1 MTLPDRIRSWL
12 LRHKDASIQEHMNP
26 LEQALHLNYVEYMKN
41 DDIEGFLSDMSLLLQ
56 CHIEDEED
64 AIETLR
70 DNVADMQATA

>member
-1 MTLPDRIRSWL
+1 MLPDRIRPWL
-12 LRHKDASIQEHMNP
+12 LRHMDASIQEHMNP
-26 LEQALHLNYVEYMKN
+26 LEKALHLNYVEYMKN

>member
-1 MTLPDRIRSWL
+1 
-12 LRHKDASIQEHMNP
+12 MNP
-26 LEQALHLNYVEYMKN
+26 LEKALHLNYVEYMKN

>member
-1 MTLPDRIRSWL
+1 
-12 LRHKDASIQEHMNP
+12 MNP